1 MQLKITK
8 LLLQFLIA
16 ASIALA
22 VLGFRL
28 YSIHQHGLQ
37 FPINDQWYSEY
48 NNLYKPFI
56 DGNLG
61 TTDFFAFNNEH
72 VVAIQKGIHL
82 ALLIVT
88 GEWNPMAQMFLNAIL
103 FSTLLFIA
111 VLLAGIYL
119 GPFSA
124 VVFQLATLAC
134 GMLPGPAENF
144 LFGFQTGWYVYYFLS
159 GLMLY
164 CLSKSEKFG
173 FWWLSAWFLAFFSC
187 LCLAS
192 GIGNICLCVVA
203 PAMREWSKQTPLK
216 HILLRSTP
224 YLALSLPVIL
234 PVLKIA
240 VDGRPPLPASS
251 QSVFLNLLEIFSYPA
266 GFLPITFLPTVVG
279 LGFVLFRKPFLDI
292 GFPILFAF
300 WALVHTAI
308 LCVGRGGFSGR
319 HTELLIFGILANLLM
334 LLSILPFIAKGQ
346 PVWLRRIPAFW
357 LAAIF
362 GGLAFQTIQS
372 RDAPKDF
379 ADFMRPRYEL
389 LKESILLK
397 DPGVLT
403 ARSWETGL
411 PAGLFSTHP
420 ELLNEPIYQKIAP
433 SSYPFGLSLFPPAR
447 ENLSVESLQ
456 MFPTPFP
463 FLLWDSIRGTGD
475 DLRTENFRAEGVLQ
489 PFAKIVIAG
498 RWDDPDTGI
507 YANGHKQGLK
517 LAFSQSEGWRAVF
530 LPVKDGAVE
539 FTAKVFGPRDWLLI
553 QQPIPVSKLQVAM
566 EFVGRQASRI
576 WAFFLGF
583 SIFLMVVYNL
593 KLRENFDANSSF

>member
-1 MQLKITK
+1 MQSRIIQ
-8 LLLQFLIA
+8 LLSQIPIA

-28 YSIHQHGLQ
+28 YLIYQHGLQ

-48 NNLYKPFI
+48 NNLYKPYLE
-56 DGNLG
+56 GSLG
-61 TTDFFAFNNEH
+61 LSDFFASNNEH

-82 ALLIVT
+82 ALLIVA

-103 FSTLLFIA
+103 FSIILFIA
-111 VLLAGIYL
+111 ALLAGLYL
-119 GPFSA
+119 APVPS
-124 VVFQLATLAC
+124 VVFQGAILVC
-134 GMLPGPAENF
+134 GLMPGPAENF

-173 FWWLSAWFLAFFSC
+173 FWWLSAWFLAILSC

-192 GIGNICLCVVA
+192 GIGNMCLCVAA
-203 PAMREWSKQTPLK
+203 PTLRDWSKHTPLK
-216 HILLRSTP
+216 HVLLRSTP
-224 YLALSLPVIL
+224 YLALCLPVIL
-234 PVLKIA
+234 LFLKIA
-240 VDGRPPLPASS
+240 LEGRPPLPASN
-251 QSVFLNLLEIFSYPA
+251 QSLVLSLLEIFSYPA
-266 GFLPITFLPTVVG
+266 GFLPITFLPTAVG
-279 LGFVLFRKPFLDI
+279 LGFVIFRKPFLDI

-300 WALVHTAI
+300 WALAHTAI

-319 HTELLIFGILANLLM
+319 HTELLIFGTLANLLM
-334 LLSILPFIAKGQ
+334 LLSMLPFIAKWH

-362 GGLAFQTIQS
+362 GGLAFQAIQS
-372 RDAPKDF
+372 QDAPKDF

-397 DPGVLT
+397 DSGVLT

-411 PAGLFSTHP
+411 PAGLFSTRP
-420 ELLNEPIYQKIAP
+420 ELLNEPIYQKISP
-433 SSYPFGLSLFPPAR
+433 SSFPFGLSLFPPAR

-463 FLLWDSIRGTGD
+463 FLLWDSIRGAE
-475 DLRTENFRAEGVLQ
+475 LRTENFRAEGVLQ

-530 LPVKDGAVE
+530 LPVKDGAVQ

-566 EFVGRQASRI
+566 EFIGRQSSRI
-576 WAFFLGF
+576 WAFFMGLSLF
-583 SIFLMVVYNL
+583 LIFLKFFLALPFSVRPNPPI
-593 KLRENFDANSSF
+593 